1 MPAFH
6 QFLSLSFT
14 VMVSCTGAYCD
25 DPYTPWAETTFVEDN
40 YTLIVGFYPPREV
53 TALEVQ
59 ALMQP
64 LGAEL
69 TCLDTL
75 GPTGNDNGVCY
86 FVRFPAG
93 TCFLAAGKQ
102 LPVSYSGHQVWSDVP
117 KPDAPCRC
125 LTNRTFAVVTRQ

>member
-64 LGAEL
+64 LGAEVSIRSVRRGM
-69 TCLDTL
+69 TMASVTL
-75 GPTGNDNGVCY
+75 PA
-86 FVRFPAG
+86 FLRVRVSWR
-93 TCFLAAGKQ
+93 LA
-102 LPVSYSGHQVWSDVP
+102 SSF
-117 KPDAPCRC
+117 R
-125 LTNRTFAVVTRQ
+125 